1 MANKLIIKGLNS
13 AYEEPLRSVL
23 FNSFYL
29 QPTVNDS
36 YQLQFTAYDDKSVAF
51 NLLTV
56 EASVIW
62 DNQEFVIKQIAPD
75 YSGGVTTIQ
84 VTATHIGYDIERIFQ
99 RNVKSGTAS
108 YTVDDVLSF
117 YLKGNELGYTWQVIG
132 TFDKQQITDLG
143 NGTGKDMLS
152 KIVEAWPKAIFWPD
166 NKNIRIYQH
175 DSIAK
180 NLGNRIDYLN
190 NTKEVKL
197 TYDST
202 GIINKLQCV
211 SGDKSDDS
219 DSSSDDSD
227 DKPKDSG
234 KWFTDFFITDDASI
248 KQFGVH
254 DGGDVSDD
262 RFHDAKAMETYA
274 RTKLVPDPTLTIE
287 TTKNGNDQPTIE
299 EVVRLEVRPLGY
311 VTTVEV
317 VSYTYYPL
325 DKSQPTQVTLNNQA
339 RTILNYKQATQ
350 DALSKSVVVQ
360 KSAIAKA
367 TTEAADALKYRLSGT
382 KVVSSGDAMPLFTMK
397 VAEDNDEFGLNS
409 GDSFAVQTTAD
420 GVIGL
425 DEKIKEGQ
433 VSYPAATPTTDGLMT
448 SEDKAK
454 LDALGNDDPTEMIQM
469 KDGITGDLYQLTI
482 ENGQIKITK
491 GR

>member
-13 AYEEPLRSVL
+13 AYAEPLRSVL

-29 QPTVNDS
+29 QPTINDS

-62 DNQEFVIKQIAPD
+62 DGQEFVIKQIAPD

-132 TFDKQQITDLG
+132 KFDKQQITDLG

-166 NKNIRIYQH
+166 NKIIRIYQH

-211 SGDKSDDS
+211 SGDKSDDNS
-219 DSSSDDSD
+219 
-227 DKPKDSG
+227 KDSG
-234 KWFTDFFITDDASI
+234 KWFTNFFIMDDVSI
-248 KQFGVH
+248 KQFGIH

-287 TTKNGNDQPTIE
+287 TTKNGNDQPTIQE
-299 EVVRLEVRPLGY
+299 IVRLEVRPSGY

-350 DALSKSVVVQ
+350 TALKQSIDVQ
-360 KSAIAKA
+360 KSAIARA
-367 TTEAADALKYRLSGT
+367 TAEASDALKYRLSGT
-382 KVVSSGDAMPLFTMK
+382 KVASTVDEMPLFAMK
-397 VAEDNDEFGLNS
+397 VAEDNDEFGLS
-409 GDSFAVQTTAD
+409 AGDSFAVQTTAD

-425 DEKIKEGQ
+425 DDKIKAGQ
-433 VSYPAATPTTDGLMT
+433 AKYLPATVTTDGLMT
-448 SEDKAK
+448 STDKAK
-454 LDALGNDDPTEMIQM
+454 LDGIGSDPVEMIQM
-469 KDGITGDLYQLTI
+469 KDSTTGDLYQVTL
-482 ENGQIKITK
+482 ENGQIKVNK
-491 GR
+491 GG